1 MRCLLALVALVAV
14 LGGACGGNVDDDVF
28 FTYDDR
34 QLLCGQPLDDY
45 LVPENWDRL
54 LETVD
59 TAVREGWVLNVYAHA
74 PGVSISIPTL
84 ERALSMFEGAGLPY
98 LTYRDLDP
106 EAEPRAGVV
115 FAFDDNGVDSWMSVR
130 SLLQRHGVRATLFVS
145 NFHELDAKQRAALH
159 VLEHDGHDIESHTVH
174 HLEAAKY
181 ADLHGPR
188 AWLDDEVLPEI
199 EMLRADGFAPESF
212 AYPYGSRTAETD
224 AVIAPYVRWI
234 RTTPGTC
241 DR

>member
-1 MRCLLALVALVAV
+1 MRLFLALVAMFVA
-14 LGGACGGNVDDDVF
+14 ACAAPPDDKYF

-34 QLLCGQPLDDY
+34 QLLCGVPIDDY
-45 LVPENWDRL
+45 LVPENWDSL
-54 LETVD
+54 LEHVD
-59 TAVREGWVLNVYAHA
+59 TAAREGWVLNVYAHA
-74 PGVSISIPTL
+74 PGVSISVPTL

-106 EAEPRAGVV
+106 EAQPQAGVV
-115 FAFDDNGVDSWMSVR
+115 FAFDDNSVDSWMSVR
-130 SLLQRHGVRATLFVS
+130 SLLQRHGVRATLFIS
-145 NFHELDAKQRAALH
+145 NFHELDAKQKAALH
-159 VLEHDGHDIESHTVH
+159 VLENDGHDIESHTVH
-174 HLEAAKY
+174 HVEAAEY
-181 ADLHGPR
+181 AALHGAR

-212 AYPYGSRTAETD
+212 AYPYGSRTPETD
-224 AVIAPYVRWI
+224 AVVSPHVRWI

>member
-1 MRCLLALVALVAV
+1 MRLFLALVAMLVT
-14 LGGACGGNVDDDVF
+14 ACTAPPDDNYF

-34 QLLCGQPLDDY
+34 QLLCGLPLDDY
-45 LVPENWDRL
+45 LVPEDWDSLR
-54 LETVD
+54 EQID
-59 TAVREGWVLNVYAHA
+59 TAVRERWVLNVYAHA
-74 PGVSISIPTL
+74 PSVSISIPTL
-84 ERALSMFEGAGLPY
+84 ERALTMFERAGMPY

-106 EAEPRAGVV
+106 EAEPQAGVV
-115 FAFDDNGVDSWMSVR
+115 FAFDDNGVDSWIGVR

-159 VLEHDGHDIESHTVH
+159 VLETDGHDIESHTVH
-174 HLEAAKY
+174 HLEAETY
-181 ADLHGPR
+181 AAMYGAR

-199 EMLRADGFAPESF
+199 EMLRADGFTPESF

-224 AVIAPYVRWI
+224 AMVSPHVRWI

>member
-1 MRCLLALVALVAV
+1 MRLSFALVAMFV
-14 LGGACGGNVDDDVF
+14 GACAAPPDDSYF

-34 QLLCGQPLDDY
+34 QLLCGLPLDDY
-45 LVPENWDRL
+45 LVPERWDRL
-54 LETVD
+54 LEHID
-59 TAVREGWVLNVYAHA
+59 TAAREGWVLNVYAHA
-74 PGVSISIPTL
+74 PGISINIPTL
-84 ERALSMFEGAGLPY
+84 ERALSMIDGAGLPY

-106 EAEPRAGVV
+106 DAEPRPGVV
-115 FAFDDNGVDSWMSVR
+115 FSFDDNGVDSWLSVR
-130 SLLQRHGVRATLFVS
+130 SLLHRHAVRATLFVS

-159 VLEHDGHDIESHTVH
+159 VLEDDGHEIESHTVH
-174 HLEAAKY
+174 HLEAALY
-181 ADLHGPR
+181 AGEHGAQ

-199 EMLRADGFAPESF
+199 EMLRADGFSPESF

-224 AVIAPYVRWI
+224 AVLAPHVRWI

>member
-1 MRCLLALVALVAV
+1 MRLFLAVVTMVVA
-14 LGGACGGNVDDDVF
+14 ACTAPPDDKYF

-34 QLLCGQPLDDY
+34 QLLCGTPIDDY
-45 LVPENWDRL
+45 LVPENWDSL
-54 LETVD
+54 LEHVD
-59 TAVREGWVLNVYAHA
+59 TATREHWVLNVYAHA

-84 ERALSMFEGAGLPY
+84 ERALSMIEGAGLPY

-106 EAEPRAGVV
+106 EAAPQAGVV

-130 SLLQRHGVRATLFVS
+130 SLLARHGVRATLFVS

-159 VLEHDGHDIESHTVH
+159 VLEHDGHEIESHTVH
-174 HLEAAKY
+174 HVEAAAY
-181 ADLHGPR
+181 AAMYGAQ

-224 AVIAPYVRWI
+224 AAVSPHVRWI

>member
-1 MRCLLALVALVAV
+1 MRSLLAAVALCAS
-14 LGGACGGNVDDDVF
+14 ACADRTGDKFF

-34 QLLCGQPLDDY
+34 QLLCGHPLDDY

-54 LETVD
+54 LEDVD
-59 TAVREGWVLNVYAHA
+59 TAMRERWVLNVYAHA

-84 ERALSMFEGAGLPY
+84 ERALSIFDGAGLPY
-98 LTYRDLDP
+98 LTYKDLDP
-106 EAEPRAGVV
+106 AAEPQPGVL

-130 SLLQRHGVRATLFVS
+130 SLLLRHAVRATLFVS

-159 VLEHDGHDIESHTVH
+159 VLEDDGHEIESHTVH
-174 HLEAAKY
+174 HLAAEDY
-181 ADLHGPR
+181 AARFG
-188 AWLDDEVLPEI
+188 AQAYLDDEVLPEI
-199 EMLRADGFAPESF
+199 EMLRADGFMPESF
-212 AYPYGSRTAETD
+212 AYPYGSRTDETD
-224 AVIAPYVRWI
+224 AVIGPYVRWI